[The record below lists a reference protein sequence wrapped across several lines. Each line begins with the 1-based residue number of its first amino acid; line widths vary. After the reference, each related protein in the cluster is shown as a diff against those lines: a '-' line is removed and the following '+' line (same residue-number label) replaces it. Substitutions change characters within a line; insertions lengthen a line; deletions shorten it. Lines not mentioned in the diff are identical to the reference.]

1 MAAHDDALFDLIA
14 EEALID
20 RVKLTRSATLA
31 DLGIDSVDVVTV
43 VFAVEEKYD
52 VEVPENAFENVT
64 DLGGLAD
71 IFGALIEQ
79 KDQAPAQ

>member
-1 MAAHDDALFDLIA
+1 MAASDDELFDLIA
-14 EEALID
+14 QEALID
-20 RVKLTRSATLA
+20 RAKLTREATLA

-52 VEVPENAFENVT
+52 IEVPESAFEGIT

-71 IFGALIEQ
+71 IFHALIEK
-79 KDQAPAQ
+79 KDQARVP